1 MVKNL
6 MWLIGGCLYGRDPR
20 AGPQREIVNS
30 VGVNLGESPQESRS
44 TEHAHSNFQFS
55 SRLLMQYFY
64 FDSISYFKKKN
75 VTVANFF

>member
-30 VGVNLGESPQESRS
+30 VGVNLGEGPHESRR
-44 TEHAHSNFQFS
+44 TEHAPQQQLTIFVKIADAIF
-55 SRLLMQYFY
+55 LF
-64 FDSISYFKKKN
+64 
-75 VTVANFF
+75 